1 MGEQH
6 FSMKGPY
13 GVRFKLSGY
22 GKETLKEV
30 FDRLNEFSAAR
41 IEEAGD

>member
-6 FSMKGPY
+6 FHMKGPY
-13 GVRFKLSGY
+13 EVRFNLSAY

-30 FDRLNEFSAAR
+30 FGRLNEFSVAR
-41 IEEAGD
+41 M